1 MVEVLPH
8 VMRACIGLADNGLKS
23 TVNWEMGNV
32 FRGQLKNENLLSADK
47 LNLSLKIIQNSNLSY
62 SPDITRYFVGP
73 IDKSSSLHVSL
84 VSQFESSYRNPFL
97 SLSCDNLLKYYV
109 FFCVCVKPSSKLSWN
124 SCSKKPQSSKRLTSV
139 YSTAAC
145 LLLYYYYYYYL
156 LLLLFF
162 FIIIIIIIII
172 YHYYSLLFI
181 IIILIYYY
189 LLLSLIV

>member
-1 MVEVLPH
+1 MAEVLPH
-8 VMRACIGLADNGLKS
+8 VMRACIGLADNGLKF

-32 FRGQLKNENLLSADK
+32 FRGQLRNENLLSADK

-73 IDKSSSLHVSL
+73 IDKRSTLHVSL

-109 FFCVCVKPSSKLSWN
+109 FFCVCEAKFKIVLKFL
-124 SCSKKPQSSKRLTSV
+124 CSKKPQSRKRLTSV

-145 LLLYYYYYYYL
+145 LLLYYYYYL
-156 LLLLFF
+156 LLLLLLLL

>member
-97 SLSCDNLLKYYV
+97 SLSCDNLLKYSV
-109 FFCVCVKPSSKLSWN
+109 FFCVCVKPSSKLS
-124 SCSKKPQSSKRLTSV
+124 SV
-139 YSTAAC
+139 LRSRSRGNAWPVSIVLPHVYYYIIIIIIYY
-145 LLLYYYYYYYL
+145 YYYYYYYL
-156 LLLLFF
+156 LLLLLLSS
-162 FIIIIIIIII
+162 FIIII
-172 YHYYSLLFI
+172 HYYSL
-181 IIILIYYY
+181 
-189 LLLSLIV
+189 